1 MVGDIMT
8 DKRIKE
14 PCPFCG
20 TKAEDIQIKHYNDG
34 YNKIYCPNCRVTF
47 EGMDSKVAIINKW
60 NSRYR

>member
-1 MVGDIMT
+1 MT

-34 YNKIYCPNCRVTF
+34 LNKIVCPNCNVTF
-47 EGMDSKVAIINKW
+47 EGFDSKLSVIDKW
-60 NSRYR
+60 NCRWR